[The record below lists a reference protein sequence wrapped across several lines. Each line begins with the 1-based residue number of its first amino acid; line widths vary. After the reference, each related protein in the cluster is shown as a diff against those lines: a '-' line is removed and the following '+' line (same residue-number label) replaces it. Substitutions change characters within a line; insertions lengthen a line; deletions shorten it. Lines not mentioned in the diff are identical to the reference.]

1 MKKIIVICIILVLII
16 ILLKTTVLERFYP
29 KKYCEYVEKYS
40 QEYQVDPL
48 LIYSIMKAESNFNQ
62 DAKSSSQA
70 IGLMQIMQKT
80 AEEMANGFFKE
91 EIKEEDLYN
100 PELNIRIGVKYIRVL
115 LNKYNNYKL
124 AIIAYN
130 AGMGNVDKWIEEG
143 IIDNQVENLENIPF
157 KETKDYAKRIIQNY
171 RIYQEIYK

>member
-1 MKKIIVICIILVLII
+1 
-16 ILLKTTVLERFYP
+16 
-29 KKYCEYVEKYS
+29 
-40 QEYQVDPL
+40 
-48 LIYSIMKAESNFNQ
+48 
-62 DAKSSSQA
+62 
-70 IGLMQIMQKT
+70 MQIMQKT